1 MRTDF
6 DGGCWVAC
14 NDALAEAAEQ
24 WGGAV
29 GLDTEFQRTDTY
41 FPIPGLYQL
50 STASGVWLIDPLA
63 IDDWTPLTRLLE
75 DAGCVKV
82 MHSCSEDLELLG
94 HHLGVRPT
102 NLFDTQLAYAFLS
115 EHYSL
120 SYANLV
126 KALLGL
132 DLPKQQTRSNWLLRP
147 LSVAQLGYACGDV
160 ASLLDLHG
168 RLLDGLEALGR
179 RGWFAEEMA
188 RRERPVQNAPEA
200 YFAGVKGAWRL
211 RPEELGA
218 LRALCAWR
226 ERKAAAEDVPRNRV
240 VWDEHLLEF
249 ARQRRL
255 TQSTIESRVPRRLA
269 RRYAE
274 ELLCAHELGRE
285 QPETRVL
292 SRPLSPSQAAAF
304 KQLRD
309 LGRSRA
315 AALGMAP
322 ELLSRRR
329 DLVACLHHH
338 AAEGELPESH
348 RGWRWPV
355 VGADFTAV
363 LAAAN
368 A

>member
-1 MRTDF
+1 MRTNF
-6 DGGCWVAC
+6 DGGFWVAS
-14 NDALAEAAEQ
+14 DGALAEAAEQ
-24 WGGAV
+24 WGRAV
-29 GLDTEFQRTDTY
+29 GLDTEFQRTHTY

-50 STASGVWLIDPLA
+50 SAASGVWLIDPLA
-63 IDDWTPLTRLLE
+63 VDDWTPLTRLLE

-82 MHSCSEDLELLG
+82 MHACSEDLELLD
-94 HHLGVRPT
+94 HHLGVRPA
-102 NLFDTQLAYAFLS
+102 NLFDTQLAHAFLS
-115 EHYSL
+115 EHYAL

-132 DLPKQQTRSNWLLRP
+132 DLPKQQTRSNWLRRP
-147 LSVAQLGYACGDV
+147 LSAAQLGYACGDV
-160 ASLLDLHG
+160 ALLLDLHG
-168 RLLDGLEALGR
+168 RLLDGLDGLGR
-179 RGWFAEEMA
+179 RRWFAEEMA
-188 RRERPVQNAPEA
+188 HRQRPADNKPEA

-226 ERKAAAEDVPRNRV
+226 ERKAVAENKPRNWV
-240 VWDEHLLEF
+240 VRDEHLLGF

-255 TQSTIESRVPRRLA
+255 TASVIESRVPRRLA

-274 ELLCAHELGRE
+274 ELRCAHELGWR
-285 QPETRVL
+285 QPETRAL
-292 SRPLSPSQAAAF
+292 PKPLSSRQTAAV
-304 KQLRD
+304 KQLQD
-309 LGRSRA
+309 LGKRRA

-329 DLVACLHHH
+329 DLVACLRYYE
-338 AAEGELPESH
+338 ANGELPETH

-355 VGADFTAV
+355 VGADFAAI